1 MSDPA
6 DPEPVA
12 SEPEPPVEGL
22 PEEAPSSGEADAEA
36 EAEGESQDQPAEGAE
51 NTTAEYGDESFANDE
66 PGEGG

>member
-22 PEEAPSSGEADAEA
+22 PEEAPSSG
-36 EAEGESQDQPAEGAE
+36 EGESQDQPAEGAE